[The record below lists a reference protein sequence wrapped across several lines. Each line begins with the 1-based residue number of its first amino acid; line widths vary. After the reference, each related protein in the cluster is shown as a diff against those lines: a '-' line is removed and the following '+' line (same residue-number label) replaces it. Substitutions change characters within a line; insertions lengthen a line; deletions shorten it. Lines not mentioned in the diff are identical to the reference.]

1 MELMREKIEELLK
14 QESLINEYG
23 VRLHFI
29 GDMQLLTEPVR
40 VALEK
45 AMRVTAH
52 NNQRVLLICVAYTS
66 RHEIV
71 HAVQEF
77 CKEKTE

>member
-29 GDMQLLTEPVR
+29 GDLQLLTEPVR
-40 VALEK
+40 ASVEK